1 MKLTISLTF
10 LMALWMGGVAAG
22 QNKISGTLQCAK
34 PDPQQMIVV
43 GDRPNHSLGIGQ
55 SKCTSTKPTEIGGMQ
70 SKEGVTTVSNDI
82 SGNRSQ
88 DRGYYVDIMANGD
101 KALVSYHG
109 TSTLKEGMPETL
121 EGSWTYT
128 GGTGKLKGLKGK
140 GTYKGK
146 AGPEGVTYD
155 VEGEYELPTK

>member
-1 MKLTISLTF
+1 MRLRIILTTVILLSFAT
-10 LMALWMGGVAAG
+10 ATTA
-22 QNKISGTLQCAK
+22 QNKISGTAQCAK
-34 PDPQQMIVV
+34 PDPQHMIEV
-43 GDRPNHSLGIGQ
+43 GDRPNHSLAVGQ
-55 SKCTSTKPTEIGGMQ
+55 SKCTWTKPLEIGGMQ
-70 SKEGVTTVSNDI
+70 NKEGVATVSNDI

-88 DRGYYVDIMANGD
+88 DRGYYVDSMANGD
-101 KALVSYHG
+101 KAFVSYHG

-121 EGSWTYT
+121 QGSWTYT

-146 AGPEGVTYD
+146 TGPEGVTYD